1 MPCAPNKSTSRE
13 SETTGTSRLSTPLT
27 GVLDPSAETSPQHTH
42 LTTIAANG
50 HTKTTPPGREAN
62 ASTSPGADRLTE
74 ARPTVESPDWLI
86 ARRNNFDPPER
97 DRRKPTAGSG
107 QKKAD
112 NFDSQISSPHIN
124 QPACS
129 RCTRRHISPNGTPT
143 TSPAVTFSS
152 KNPSRHLARD
162 TCRKAGSEPPHTPSR
177 IHAAAIHF
185 RDCFASQAPQKT
197 TRKPPGTQSDN
208 RKHTSRLSKESIP
221 TPEPLP
227 RHPLAPPESAELPPK
242 NPASEEPRFSSPC
255 FQIKHPPRSTTGPLR
270 IPNLSANVGSTDP
283 ELRCRWKKTEKQSRE
298 GTSGLE
304 NRNRIRQDQVTDNNI
319 AIARTQRS
327 AHPSESV
334 APDELAMR
342 ANRAIRKLPIQN
354 HGHRPKTKAHK
365 PTQPHWETLSPRQN
379 TPQNRRE
386 PADCRARNKGNR
398 NEGNRN
404 QKGPW
409 KTGRQKP
416 APSSSTSEPAGTRPA
431 QQHT

>member
-1 MPCAPNKSTSRE
+1 MRPVISPETQASRLDPNPQTCHHKSPPQQSAPQTDSAVTLSKRPNKSHPAHSLTSE
-13 SETTGTSRLSTPLT
+13 NTPATS
-27 GVLDPSAETSPQHTH
+27 
-42 LTTIAANG
+42 
-50 HTKTTPPGREAN
+50 
-62 ASTSPGADRLTE
+62 
-74 ARPTVESPDWLI
+74 AR
-86 ARRNNFDPPER
+86 
-97 DRRKPTAGSG
+97 
-107 QKKAD
+107 
-112 NFDSQISSPHIN
+112 N
-124 QPACS
+124 Q
-129 RCTRRHISPNGTPT
+129 
-143 TSPAVTFSS
+143 
-152 KNPSRHLARD
+152 SRHQNRSLA
-162 TCRKAGSEPPHTPSR
+162 TPS
-177 IHAAAIHF
+177 H
-185 RDCFASQAPQKT
+185 
-197 TRKPPGTQSDN
+197 
-208 RKHTSRLSKESIP
+208 
-221 TPEPLP
+221 P
-227 RHPLAPPESAELPPK
+227 RSLQNCLRRTLPPK
-242 NPASEEPRFSSPC
+242 NPASQAPC

-270 IPNLSANVGSTDP
+270 IPNLSANAGSTDP

-365 PTQPHWETLSPRQN
+365 PTQPHGETLSPGQN

-386 PADCRARNKGNR
+386 PADCRAR